1 MIRLQIVLINR
12 VVDQYIEQRH
22 NKVPQIYVTR
32 KIGNTVCIQTETIDV
47 DEKNDAD
54 VEKMIEE
61 MKDNEFIT
69 TNFDDECSSSD
80 EDLDDDI

>member
-22 NKVPQIYVTR
+22 NKVPQINVTR

>member
-1 MIRLQIVLINR
+1 M
-12 VVDQYIEQRH
+12 
-22 NKVPQIYVTR
+22 
-32 KIGNTVCIQTETIDV
+32 CIQTETIDV

-80 EDLDDDI
+80 EDLDDDIKMSSIQVHFTSRFFFRFGENIEPIFPFCTLLCSL